1 MGKAK
6 NPSQAVIDEAIIM
19 AMPVTKKLIAAEQEI
34 EGLKADVK
42 YAEAAA
48 DRLADA
54 VNQLSKSLEDMRKQR
69 DRAVDEAERER
80 FRARSAENNL
90 SRAMGWVD
98 AKMDK
103 PPLLGDAGEW
113 PF

>member
-1 MGKAK
+1 MAKAK
-6 NPSQAVIDEAIIM
+6 GPALYAEILEQAQRERDEALQQSKGLRDDVQM
-19 AMPVTKKLIAAEQEI
+19 AERQ
-34 EGLKADVK
+34 AD
-42 YAEAAA
+42 ALAAA
-48 DRLADA
+48 
-54 VNQLSKSLEDMRKQR
+54 VNKLSAQLEDMRKQR

-103 PPLLGDAGEW
+103 PPLLADAGEW